1 MVRLDG
7 QVKTEHCRASP
18 KEKCSLHTKF
28 YYWLLRKWSFEK
40 ALFLTFKFSLGCSS
54 NVVLQGCILRETSPQ
69 SQSAVL
75 TYWSLSSLEK
85 SD

>member
-28 YYWLLRKWSFEK
+28 YYWLLRKWQKKNDSMWK
-40 ALFLTFKFSLGCSS
+40 LRDAPKS
-54 NVVLQGCILRETSPQ
+54 NKNETSPQ